1 MATRRR
7 DRFHA
12 RRGILAR
19 GSKGRR
25 ILLWVLIGACT
36 CAVLLIIAYYQLLAH
51 LQSPA
56 FCRTLSKHAGN
67 ALQAEYVSLRDALQ
81 IEGNRISLG
90 EAIAENISI
99 IDGVAAQGISMEI
112 DRGALWNRHLAM
124 RKLAIEEASIF
135 ITLGQTNSAPATAPL
150 PNKTESKTTPMP
162 EEQEAGDAPPEPVAD
177 SRESTGSSSGSF
189 ISNFTPN
196 QFTLDYFECKDSDAH
211 LLLNGREYSL
221 RACTISALP
230 QKKLGRNTWQI
241 NLENGRFHTPFVYLR
256 DTSVKNATIIA
267 SPKEINLI
275 ESCLL
280 LTPGELRVRG
290 TYNNN
295 TQRWSTVLR
304 ANKANVA
311 RILSEDWK
319 KRLHGELYG
328 ELELTGKSNNLTRG
342 AGYISLQKGM
352 LEGLP
357 ILSQI
362 QMGDTRPY
370 RSLPL
375 EKAECRLS
383 FPYNDPRLNIR
394 NAWLFDR
401 IDIRAHHNLLFVQ
414 GHVIIGPDTSLGGT
428 LRIGLP
434 AGRFNTPAISILSK
448 LFEQE
453 DEQGIMW
460 LRLNLSGTLDDP
472 QEDLSIR
479 IATIVRQALPQISG
493 NAAQG
498 VSNIINCLFNRPQ
511 KQEEQP
517 KEAAQEQS
525 QSPLD
530 GAGNLLKNT
539 LQNLF

>member
-1 MATRRR
+1 M
-7 DRFHA
+7 
-12 RRGILAR
+12 
-19 GSKGRR
+19 
-25 ILLWVLIGACT
+25 LLV
-36 CAVLLIIAYYQLLAH
+36 IAYYQLLAH

-56 FCRTLSKHAGN
+56 FCHTLSKHAGN
-67 ALQAEYVSLRDALQ
+67 ALQAEHVSLREALQ
-81 IEGNRISLG
+81 IDGNRISLG
-90 EAIAENISI
+90 EAVAENFSV

-112 DRGALWNRHLAM
+112 DRGALWDRHLSL
-124 RKLAIEEASIF
+124 RKLAIEEASVF
-135 ITLGQTNSAPATAPL
+135 ITLGQANNTPAPAPL
-150 PNKTESKTTPMP
+150 PNKAESATTTVS
-162 EEQEAGDAPPEPVAD
+162 EEQAAEEHEPVPEAE
-177 SRESTGSSSGSF
+177 SGESTGNSGGSF

-196 QFTLDYFECKDSDAH
+196 QFSLDYFECKDSDAH
-211 LLLNGREYSL
+211 LLLNGQEYSL
-221 RACTISALP
+221 RACTTSAAP

-241 NLENGRFHTPFVYLR
+241 NLENGRFHTPFAYLR

-290 TYNNN
+290 TYNNT
-295 TQRWSTVLR
+295 TQRWSTALR

-328 ELELTGKSNNLTRG
+328 ELELTGKSNGLTRG

-362 QMGDTRPY
+362 QIGDTRPY

-401 IDIRAHHNLLFVQ
+401 IDIRAHNNLLFVQ
-414 GHVIIGPDTSLGGT
+414 GHVIIGSDKSLGGT

-434 AGRFNTPAISILSK
+434 AGRFNTPAIGLLSK
-448 LFEQE
+448 IFEQE

-479 IATIVRQALPQISG
+479 IATIVRQALPQIPG

-498 VSNIINCLFNRPQ
+498 FGNIINNLFNRPQ

-517 KEAAQEQS
+517 QEAPPAPS

-530 GAGNLLKNT
+530 DAGNLLKNS